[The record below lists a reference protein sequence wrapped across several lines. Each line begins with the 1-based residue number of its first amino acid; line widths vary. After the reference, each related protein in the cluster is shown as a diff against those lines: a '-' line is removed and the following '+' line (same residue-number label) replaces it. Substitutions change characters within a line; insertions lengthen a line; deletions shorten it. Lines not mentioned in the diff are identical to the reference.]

1 MKEEK
6 RNLAPN
12 EKTREEGNEM
22 AWQVLSREYLIRK
35 QWLTARCDKVCL
47 PTGAV
52 VDEYYVLEYPEWVN
66 TVAITREGDFVLV
79 RQYRYAL
86 GVTAMEI
93 CAGVMEQG
101 EEPMQAAQREL
112 LEETGF
118 GNGTWRPLMTI
129 APNPGTMTNRCH
141 CFLATDVEKVSG
153 QHLDDT
159 EDIQVHVVSRDEML
173 RMLKNNELYQAM
185 MYAPLW
191 KYFALEDELKG

>member
-1 MKEEK
+1 MNKDK
-6 RNLAPN
+6 D
-12 EKTREEGNEM
+12 KEM
-22 AWQVLSREYLIRK
+22 AWQVLDREYLIRRP
-35 QWLTARCDKVCL
+35 WLTARKDKVLL

-79 RQYRYAL
+79 RQYRHAL

-101 EEPMQAAQREL
+101 EEPMQAAKREL
-112 LEETGF
+112 LEETGY
-118 GNGTWRPLMTI
+118 GNGHWQPLMTI
-129 APNPGTMTNRCH
+129 APNPGTMTNLCH
-141 CFLATDVEKVSG
+141 CFLATGVEKVSG
-153 QHLDDT
+153 QHPDAT
-159 EDIQVHVVSRDEML
+159 EDIQVQLVSRDEML

-191 KYFALEDELKG
+191 KYFALEGELTSLLLKGEKK

>member
-35 QWLTARCDKVCL
+35 QWLTAR
-47 PTGAV
+47 
-52 VDEYYVLEYPEWVN
+52 
-66 TVAITREGDFVLV
+66 EGDFVLV
-79 RQYRYAL
+79 RQYRHAL

-112 LEETGF
+112 LEETGY